1 MNEAG
6 VFSKFYGILQLS
18 GIAVTSTTIC
28 LGYEIGAKVMKEA
41 IVSGSG
47 KELLLRKKSAN
58 YYSLCF
64 SLPPPSPPTSPVR
77 RLRHSSERPNTP
89 GTPHTP
95 RKLIGRKHEG
105 MAERYEVTEPSGDRG
120 RRVTILSI
128 DGGGVRG
135 IIPATILEQLE
146 AYLQVCSHPR
156 TSLFPSPNVFE

>member
-1 MNEAG
+1 MNEGG

-18 GIAVTSTTIC
+18 GTAVTSTTIS
-28 LGYEIGAKVMKEA
+28 LGYEVEATVMKEA
-41 IVSGSG
+41 TVSGSG
-47 KELLLRKKSAN
+47 KEPLLRKKSVN

-77 RLRHSSERPNTP
+77 LLRHSSQWVTTP

-95 RKLIGRKHEG
+95 GNLIGRKREG
-105 MAERYEVTEPSGDRG
+105 MVEPSGDRG

-146 AYLQVCSHPR
+146 AYLQV
-156 TSLFPSPNVFE
+156 SLSSIPDVFE